1 MYRLLGDLIHEGVVM
16 KIADDL
22 YVGGDDIHTLLHNW
36 ERVLRLF
43 KQANHRLSP
52 SKTVVCPITTTV
64 LGWIWSAGSL
74 SVSPH
79 KVNPL
84 TQCELPVTVKALRGW
99 CGAAKHIKA
108 CIPQYSALLAD
119 FEKATAG
126 KESREK
132 VSWTEELK
140 SSFKHAQEAL
150 ANPKTITIPRRDD
163 HLIITNDG
171 AVRNGGIGSILYI
184 LRNGRMLLGGY
195 YSAKLKPHHERWL
208 PCEVEALAISSAT
221 NHWSTL
227 ILQSFHQTQILSD
240 SRPCILAYEKLCRGE
255 YSMSARVS
263 TFLSTLSQYRVK
275 LQHIAGSANL
285 PADYLSRSAMEC
297 SHKNCQICKFV
308 AESENSVVM
317 LVTVSDILSGKSRMP
332 FTNSASWK
340 QTQQDCPA
348 LRRVFAHL
356 SQGTRPGKKATN
368 IKDIK
373 RYLKVATLGADG
385 LLVVKSSMP
394 FVATRSLIVVPRHVL
409 AGFLTSLHLQLQHP
423 VASQLQKIFDR
434 HFYSLDSQKE
444 IKTIVNGCAQCSALR
459 SMPKEVPTF
468 TSSQP
473 PSSPGVAFACDI
485 MCRARQKII
494 VYRDVFSSFTLA
506 RIIANE
512 QKESIRNSILEC
524 TAELKAPNGVS
535 IRVDGASAMQSLR
548 NDPILQAN
556 GIVIEVGELKNIN
569 KNPIAEKAIGE
580 LEREIRKAQP
590 EGGPISSHLLA
601 LTVAVLNRRIRNRGL
616 SSKEIITQRDDLTG
630 EQFVFEDNTLADQMY
645 QNRLNNHIPSAA
657 SKAPRGKLPNKC
669 RANPGDL
676 VYLKSDGT
684 KHQARDRYI
693 VTRIDNDYVTIKK
706 LCGSRFGSK
715 EYKVKTYDIYC
726 VPSVTH
732 LHDYHP
738 QDEHSADSSTEDSDY
753 NGNNTPFPRLLPKT
767 TSDSSD
773 TDSDNDAQIVD
784 IPKKLQPHVI
794 EVSAQPDMAARN
806 PVNEDMPDSDHDSA
820 PDISDYEDIADSDL
834 NTSTQDTISSRHDD
848 FNMSP
853 NNHATSRDTSMDGS
867 DLFTIHN
874 QCVHPLSQALDLASH
889 SPNSPNVSISRRRRA
904 RPKWLQSGDWDT
916 D

>member
-1 MYRLLGDLIHEGVVM
+1 MSTPEGLDDDTEIAIEPRSDNPRSEWPPPLITTPIAGKIRLTNVSSDLIPISRYQHIAQVRYTCEPSTFPHGNTTSLSPATTQTSKPGITHRLSSISIDPDKQLSPSEQNAFTSLHQTYQKVFDGSIGMYNDSFGTVRAYINMGTVEPPPQKARVPIYNRENMDLLQGKMDELINEGVLARPEDLDIEVEYVSPSFLIKKPGGGHRMVTAFNNIGQYTKPIPSKITTSNDVFQFLAQFKYIMKTDMTSQFFQLPIKTESIKYLGVISPYKGVLVYTRAAMGMPGSTECLDQLMYRLLGDLIHEGVVM

-43 KQANHRLSP
+43 EQANLRLSP

-308 AESENSVVM
+308 ESENSVVM
-317 LVTVSDILSGKSRMP
+317 SVTVSDILSGKSRMP

-394 FVATRSLIVVPRHVL
+394 FVATRSLIFVPGHVL

-459 SMPKEVPTF
+459 SMPKEVLTF

-473 PSSPGVAFACDI
+473 PSSPGVGFACDI
-485 MCRARQKII
+485 MCRAGQ
-494 VYRDVFSSFTLA
+494 
-506 RIIANE
+506 
-512 QKESIRNSILEC
+512 
-524 TAELKAPNGVS
+524 
-535 IRVDGASAMQSLR
+535 
-548 NDPILQAN
+548 
-556 GIVIEVGELKNIN
+556 
-569 KNPIAEKAIGE
+569 
-580 LEREIRKAQP
+580 
-590 EGGPISSHLLA
+590 
-601 LTVAVLNRRIRNRGL
+601 
-616 SSKEIITQRDDLTG
+616 
-630 EQFVFEDNTLADQMY
+630 
-645 QNRLNNHIPSAA
+645 
-657 SKAPRGKLPNKC
+657 
-669 RANPGDL
+669 
-676 VYLKSDGT
+676 
-684 KHQARDRYI
+684 
-693 VTRIDNDYVTIKK
+693 
-706 LCGSRFGSK
+706 
-715 EYKVKTYDIYC
+715 
-726 VPSVTH
+726 
-732 LHDYHP
+732 
-738 QDEHSADSSTEDSDY
+738 
-753 NGNNTPFPRLLPKT
+753 
-767 TSDSSD
+767 
-773 TDSDNDAQIVD
+773 
-784 IPKKLQPHVI
+784 
-794 EVSAQPDMAARN
+794 
-806 PVNEDMPDSDHDSA
+806 
-820 PDISDYEDIADSDL
+820 
-834 NTSTQDTISSRHDD
+834 
-848 FNMSP
+848 
-853 NNHATSRDTSMDGS
+853 
-867 DLFTIHN
+867 
-874 QCVHPLSQALDLASH
+874 
-889 SPNSPNVSISRRRRA
+889 
-904 RPKWLQSGDWDT
+904 
-916 D
+916 